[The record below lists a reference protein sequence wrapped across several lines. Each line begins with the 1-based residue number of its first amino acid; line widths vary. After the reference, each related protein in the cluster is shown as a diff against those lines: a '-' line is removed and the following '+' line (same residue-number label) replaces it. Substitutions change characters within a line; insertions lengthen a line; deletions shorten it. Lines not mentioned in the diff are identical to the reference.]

1 MQTGTSL
8 ATDYMYRA
16 FFYAW
21 VILAALWAP
30 FNYTKHY
37 SLRVWVPTVGAFGL
51 LIFAIVKLK
60 KETEH
65 NQKQVWKATQ
75 RAYIS
80 NVAALVAYIV
90 LKPHLGHELTL
101 QIVGGVW
108 LALHTINSILTIM
121 AFVSGHDPE
130 TG

>member
-1 MQTGTSL
+1 MQTGKSL
-8 ATDYMYRA
+8 ATDYMFRA

-21 VILAALWAP
+21 VILGVLWAP
-30 FNYTKHY
+30 FHFTKHY
-37 SLRVWVPTVGAFGL
+37 SLRVWVPTVGSVGL

-60 KETEH
+60 KEKEH
-65 NQKQVWKATQ
+65 NQKQVWKATL

-108 LALHTINSILTIM
+108 LLLHSMNSILTIM

-130 TG
+130 PG